1 MAVSKQNMEKK
12 KKKRIIT
19 TKMLGWCNFPAEP
32 KRQIFR
38 GSLIIS

>member
-1 MAVSKQNMEKK
+1 MAVSKQNMG

-19 TKMLGWCNFPAEP
+19 IKMLGWCNFPAEP